1 MPNVARAELEISMN
15 WAERYPDFMAK
26 KVSEWKKQF
35 PAWEY
40 RHTTRLERKGFINFY
55 ATKKD
60 LTNQLG

>member
-26 KVSEWKKQF
+26 K
-35 PAWEY
+35 
-40 RHTTRLERKGFINFY
+40 
-55 ATKKD
+55 D